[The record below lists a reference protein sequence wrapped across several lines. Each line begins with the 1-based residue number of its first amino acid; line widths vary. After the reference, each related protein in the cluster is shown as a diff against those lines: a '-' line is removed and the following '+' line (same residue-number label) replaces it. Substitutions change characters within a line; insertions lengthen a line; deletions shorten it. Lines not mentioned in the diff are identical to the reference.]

1 MLVAGTPRNPLE
13 VCSFMKVLIFDSGAL
28 ITLSMNGLLE
38 MLIDLKKVFGGK
50 FLITRDVKYEIVD
63 RPIGVYRFELEAL
76 RVQHLIDTGVLEL
89 PSALK
94 VSDESIKK
102 KTKDL
107 MNMANHCVQFD
118 GRWVQIVSDAEI
130 SCLALSDELTKQGI
144 ENMIAID
151 ERTTRVLVEKPDNLK
166 EMMSEKMHHQVQFV
180 QDHLEETFSN
190 FRIIRSSE
198 LVYVAYKKGII
209 DLRGGKKVLE
219 ALLYATKYKGSAIS
233 YEEIEA
239 IKKL

>member
-1 MLVAGTPRNPLE
+1 MTTSKA
-13 VCSFMKVLIFDSGAL
+13 LIFDSGAL

-76 RVQHLIDTGVLEL
+76 RVQHLIDMGVLEL
-89 PSALK
+89 PESMK

-102 KTKDL
+102 RTKEL
-107 MNMANHCVQFD
+107 MNLANHTIQFQ
-118 GRWVQIVSDAEI
+118 GRWVQIVSDGEI
-130 SCLALSDELTKQGI
+130 SCLALSDELAKQGV
-144 ENMIAID
+144 ETMIAID

-166 EMMSEKMHHQVQFV
+166 QIMSDKMHHQVEFV
-180 QDHLEETFSN
+180 QDGLEASFSK
-190 FRIIRSSE
+190 FKIIRSSE
-198 LVYVAYKKGII
+198 LVFVAFKKGLI

-219 ALLYATKYKGSAIS
+219 ALLFATKFKGSAIS
-233 YEEIEA
+233 FEEIEA